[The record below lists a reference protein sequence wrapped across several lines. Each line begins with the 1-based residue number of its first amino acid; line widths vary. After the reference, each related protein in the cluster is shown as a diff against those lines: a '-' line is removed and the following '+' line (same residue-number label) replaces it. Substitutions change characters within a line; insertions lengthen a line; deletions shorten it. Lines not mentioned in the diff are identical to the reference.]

1 MAVASFYRRVLPSP
15 PAIEFPSPEGKRLF
29 CEALQNGTMEG
40 FFKLISHFQ
49 TQSEPAYC
57 GLASLSMVLNA
68 LAIDPHRKWK
78 GPWRWYDESMLDCC
92 EPLEKVKAE
101 GITFGKVAC
110 LAQCAGAKVE
120 SFRTN
125 QCNIDDFRH
134 NVIKCS
140 SSEDCHLV
148 ASYSRKPLKQ
158 TGIGHFSP
166 IGGYHAESD
175 MVLILDVAR
184 FKYPPHWVPLA
195 LLWEAMDTIDNATG
209 HRRGFMLISGYE
221 KAPSL
226 LYTLNCR
233 DESWLSIVKYLI
245 NDVPILLKSEDLK
258 SASQVLDCVL
268 KSLPACA
275 GDFIKQIL
283 EVRRQEEDGS
293 TLSNEEKER
302 HALKGEILKQ
312 VHETVLFRYVTD
324 ILSSSI
330 TNDNLKED
338 IVTVCCQGTTLLPGV
353 SVCRTRIGFKATGV
367 TCMKA
372 NNDNLTAI
380 SGITVSGG
388 NEQGINILEPVSASV
403 AESTCSSTFDVPVI
417 VQLASNA
424 AITVLLLAL
433 PASTWSGVK
442 DANLLVEIQDLFSTE
457 NFANPLRNEIL
468 HLRQQFYFLRRC
480 ADEETSDD
488 LKFPVCP

>member
-29 CEALQNGTMEG
+29 CEALQDGTMEG

-49 TQSEPAYC
+49 TQSEPAFC

-68 LAIDPHRKWK
+68 LAIDPRRKWK
-78 GPWRWYDESMLDCC
+78 GPWRWYDETMLDCC

-120 SFRTN
+120 AFRTN

-140 SSEDCHLV
+140 SSEDCHLI

-209 HRRGFMLISGYE
+209 HRRGFMLISGYV

-233 DESWLSIVKYLI
+233 DETWLSIAKYLI

-258 SASQVLDCVL
+258 SASQVLYRVL

-275 GDFIKQIL
+275 GDFIKQFL
-283 EVRRQEEDGS
+283 EVRSRDEDGS

-302 HALKGEILKQ
+302 LALKGEILKQ

-330 TNDNLKED
+330 TNGNLKED
-338 IVTVCCQGTTLLPGV
+338 IATVCCQGAGLLPGV
-353 SVCRTRIGFKATGV
+353 SVCRTGIGFK
-367 TCMKA
+367 
-372 NNDNLTAI
+372 
-380 SGITVSGG
+380 GG
-388 NEQGINILEPVSASV
+388 NEQGINILVPASASV
-403 AESTCSSTFDVPVI
+403 AESTCSSTFDAPVM
-417 VQLASNA
+417 VHSASND

-442 DANLLVEIQDLFSTE
+442 DANLLVEIQGLFSTE
-457 NFANPLRNEIL
+457 NLANPLQNEVL

-488 LKFPVCP
+488 LKFPVYP